1 MLNRFS
7 IFVLCFQE
15 LTAVLLDWIK
25 FDVWNQVVL
34 VSCCSRVTVEPAWNG
49 SSTTFE
55 TGLSEAFDS
64 ISRATRY
71 PVKQA
76 SVARNI
82 NECSKL
88 VSKRLP

>member
-7 IFVLCFQE
+7 IFVFCFRQQLFYSTE
-15 LTAVLLDWIK
+15 LN

-55 TGLSEAFDS
+55 TGLSQAFDS

-71 PVKQA
+71 P
-76 SVARNI
+76 
-82 NECSKL
+82 C
-88 VSKRLP
+88 